1 MLVSLQYVFNYKLN
15 FHIFP
20 LFIDTVPNRTK
31 SLEEFARGNCFR
43 RTKYL
48 LNFKLANSSVVV
60 CQKNLKE
67 YHIKKK
73 LKDNI
78 ENNVSYVLK
87 YNNIVLTVSVDH
99 KEDANLS
106 IDLSIPNTHRDKYLR
121 YYHYMD
127 VNSSTIHIENQVLDI
142 NFVSL
147 KEFAVELPMKLK
159 PL

>member
-1 MLVSLQYVFNYKLN
+1 MSKKLEGVLYK
-15 FHIFP
+15 
-20 LFIDTVPNRTK
+20 
-31 SLEEFARGNCFR
+31 
-43 RTKYL
+43 
-48 LNFKLANSSVVV
+48 
-60 CQKNLKE
+60 
-67 YHIKKK
+67 KKK

-121 YYHYMD
+121 YYPYMD